1 MKVLKEDEV
10 NGKTNGSSFKGYI
23 KATYNDLVRALGEPT
38 YSEPSGDDKVQKEW
52 VVEFKGNVFTIYDW
66 KTFNPEYTMTKLDE
80 FNIGGRVS
88 ATEFIETLEN
98 KIKELEE

>member
-66 KTFNPEYTMTKLDE
+66 KTFDVDETMNNLDV
-80 FNIGGRVS
+80 FNVGGSTS
-88 ATEFIETLEN
+88 AEKFISSLEK
-98 KIKELEE
+98 KIKK